1 MYFETV
7 SEIRNK
13 MNSYGK
19 EKKPFLF
26 AINFEITEG
35 FFIDNPLENK
45 DVFFCIGTKGNC
57 LPASYMEKRLSS
69 FNYIPLPYSLYKEKF
84 DIIHNGLKQGY
95 SYLTNL
101 TVKTPISFD
110 ISLFDIFIQSKAP
123 YKILL
128 PEHFVCFSP
137 ERFVKIK
144 GRVISTNPM
153 KGTIDASIPDAENI
167 ILNDFKETAEHNTI
181 VDLLRNDL
189 SFVANNVRV
198 NRFRYIDKI
207 KSNKSEILQVSSEI
221 TGVLKDEYVD
231 RYGDIIFNM
240 LPAGSV
246 SGAPKNATLDLIRQ
260 AEQEPRGYYTGIFG
274 YFDGTELD
282 TGVMIRFI
290 EKDGDSYYFRSGG
303 GITAYSDSK
312 SEYQEILDK
321 IYLPIL

>member
-1 MYFETV
+1 
-7 SEIRNK
+7 

-19 EKKPFLF
+19 EKRPFLF

-35 FFIDNPLENK
+35 IFIDNPLENK
-45 DVFFCIGTKGNC
+45 DVFFCIGAKGNY
-57 LPASYMEKRLSS
+57 LANNYKKRVNSH

-101 TVKTPISFD
+101 TIKTPISFD
-110 ISLFDIFIQSKAP
+110 ISLYDIFVQSTAP

-128 PEHFVCFSP
+128 PERFVCFSP
-137 ERFVKIK
+137 ERFVRIE
-144 GRVISTNPM
+144 GRSISTNPM
-153 KGTIDASIPDAENI
+153 KGTIDASIPNAEHV

-189 SFVANNVRV
+189 SMVANNVRV
-198 NRFRYIDKI
+198 SRFRYIDKI

-221 TGVLKDEYVD
+221 TGILKDEYVN
-231 RYGDIIFNM
+231 RYGDIIFSM

-246 SGAPKNATLDLIRQ
+246 SGAPKNATLDLIKQ

-312 SEYQEILDK
+312 GEYQEVLDK